1 MVFRT
6 IPDAPRIAMP
16 WFRIGPPKNLA
27 QRFGL
32 LLAVF
37 LAPLLAAVPA
47 SARDVYTAPPV
58 SVDATAG
65 SPTLAKD
72 KAIQEGQV
80 KALRALLESMT
91 NPADHGRL
99 PQVSAADAQ
108 ALVTDFGLSDERT
121 AAKRYL
127 ATLTVSFNAEGVD
140 RLLGSMGVEH
150 IAPRE
155 APVLILPLYQTGAS
169 ESPQLWEET
178 NPWSRAWK
186 AAEGLSEGMVPV
198 VLPLGDLEDIATLDA
213 QGALSGDLGAAA
225 NLSGRYGAPDVLIV
239 QAVGTEET
247 GLTVLAKGAGIF
259 AGLPP
264 VTLEPGADIFARAIE
279 GVREALNQAWKREA
293 LGGYGQGNGAAG
305 YGAAPTATAPGWGYG
320 EPSIG
325 GVPPA
330 NGAANGAVYGNTG
343 GAGSGYGAPAGGVV
357 MLARFGSLSEWV
369 DMRRKLQAIP
379 GLQGLNLQAVT
390 RSQAQLQL
398 AYPGSIEELQR
409 IMLGRGLRMEN
420 AGSFWTL
427 ERLAGTPD
435 SGIPGMGGDAY
446 GGSPE
451 SATPGFSEN
460 PAHRRI
466 QGVN

>member
-1 MVFRT
+1 
-6 IPDAPRIAMP
+6 MP
-16 WFRIGPPKNLA
+16 WFRIGPPKCRPRRFGLL
-27 QRFGL
+27 RFGL
-32 LLAVF
+32 LLGLV
-37 LAPLLAAVPA
+37 LAPVLAAVPA

-58 SVDATAG
+58 SVDATAD

-72 KAIQEGQV
+72 KAIQEGQT

-91 NPADHGRL
+91 SPADQGRL

-108 ALVTDFGLSDERT
+108 ALVTDFGLADERT

-140 RLLGSMGVEH
+140 RLLGSMGVQH

-155 APVLILPLYQTGAS
+155 APVLILPLYQSGAS
-169 ESPQLWEET
+169 DSPQLWEET
-178 NPWSRAWK
+178 NPWAQAWK

-213 QGALSGDLGAAA
+213 QGALAGDLSAAA

-247 GLTVLAKGAGIF
+247 GLTVLTKGAGIF

-264 VTLEPGADIFARAIE
+264 VTLPPGADIFAKAID
-279 GVREALNQAWKREA
+279 GVREGLDQAWKREA
-293 LGGYGQGNGAAG
+293 LGGGQGYGASG
-305 YGAAPTATAPGWGYG
+305 YGAAPTAAAPGWGYG
-320 EPSIG
+320 EQPVGAGGPS
-325 GVPPA
+325 A
-330 NGAANGAVYGNTG
+330 YGAVG

-369 DMRRKLQAIP
+369 DMRRKLQGIP

-398 AYPGSIEELQR
+398 AYPGSVEDLQR

-435 SGIPGMGGDAY
+435 SGIPGMGGDVSGS
-446 GGSPE
+446 GGGAS
-451 SATPGFSEN
+451 SPGFPED